1 MWFNLFDL
9 NHKRRQMLEQVAD
22 GPLHD
27 YYDTPFPDSK
37 LQIKDV
43 QFAVLDFETTG
54 LDVQTDHLVSLGMVK
69 INSLGIALDT
79 AWYEIIKTK
88 REMAQQTTIIH
99 EITDDMVGQGMDI
112 NNVIAQLLAE
122 LAGHVLVAH
131 HARLELGFLKMLC
144 NNLYGAD
151 FIIPVIDTQLLAKRL
166 LQRSQDF
173 LKEGSLRLFNLRER
187 YHLPV
192 YKAHNA
198 LNDALATAELF
209 LALLSDLYPNLDC
222 KLKDLLS
229 KK

>member
-1 MWFNLFDL
+1 MWPELFDI
-9 NHKRRQMLEQVAD
+9 NRKRRRMLEQVGM

-27 YYDTPFPDSK
+27 YYDVPFPASK

-43 QFAVLDFETTG
+43 PFVVLDFETTG
-54 LDVQTDHLVSLGMVK
+54 LDLQNDHLVSLGMVK
-69 INSLGIALDT
+69 INNLGIDLDT
-79 AWYEIIKTK
+79 AWHEIIKTK
-88 REMAQQTTIIH
+88 REMTQQTTVIH
-99 EITDDMVGQGMDI
+99 EITDDMVGQGMEI
-112 NNVIAQLLAE
+112 KNAFAHLLTE
-122 LAGHVLVAH
+122 LKGHVLIAH
-131 HARLELGFLKMLC
+131 HARIELGFLQKISKT
-144 NNLYGAD
+144 LYGTD
-151 FIIPVIDTQLLAKRL
+151 FIIPVIDTQLLASRL

-173 LKEGSLRLFNLRER
+173 LKEGALRLFNLRER

-209 LALLSDLYPNLDC
+209 LALVSDLYPNLDC